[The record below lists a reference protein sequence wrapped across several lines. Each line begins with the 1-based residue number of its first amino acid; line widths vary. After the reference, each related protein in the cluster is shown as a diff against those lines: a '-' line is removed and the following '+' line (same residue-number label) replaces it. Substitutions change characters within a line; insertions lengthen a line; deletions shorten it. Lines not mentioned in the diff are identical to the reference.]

1 MMSKST
7 IPNLQKEIVDV
18 YEQASRA
25 WLVRVK
31 SEVDLWSDL
40 AGKLTA
46 SHSFPEAMNAYQQC
60 LTNRMQMAAE
70 DGRRLYEDCQKIT
83 YKITDSL
90 SHQLPTPNS

>member
-46 SHSFPEAMNAYQQC
+46 SHSFPEAHERIPAMSHASDANG
-60 LTNRMQMAAE
+60 AAV
-70 DGRRLYEDCQKIT
+70 R
-83 YKITDSL
+83 
-90 SHQLPTPNS
+90 